1 MATWLV
7 FLLLCVGFY
16 GILRLADNALGEALA
31 PRKRAK
37 RLQKSQTQA
46 LRNAE
51 DWIVFDQTLTR
62 EKLVRDWKELGL

>member
-7 FLLLCVGFY
+7 FLLLCAGFY
-16 GILRLADNALGEALA
+16 GILRLLDNAFGEALQ

-51 DWIVFDQTLTR
+51 DWIIFDQTLTR
-62 EKLVRDWKELGL
+62 EALMRVWEEL

>member
-16 GILRLADNALGEALA
+16 GILRLLENAFGEALQ
-31 PRKRAK
+31 PRKRAR
-37 RLQKSQTQA
+37 RLQKSQAQA

-51 DWIVFDQTLTR
+51 DWIVFDKTLTR
-62 EKLVRDWKELGL
+62 EALMRVWEEL

>member
-7 FLLLCVGFY
+7 FLLLCAGFY
-16 GILRLADNALGEALA
+16 GILRLADNALGEALQ

-51 DWIVFDQTLTR
+51 DCIVCDQTLTR

>member
-1 MATWLV
+1 MATWFV
-7 FLLLCVGFY
+7 FLLLCAGFY
-16 GILRLADNALGEALA
+16 GILWLADNALGEALA

-51 DWIVFDQTLTR
+51 DWIIFDQTLTR